1 MNSNVAAFADD
12 TKIFKVINSRTDAML
27 LQNDLLNF
35 NSSSSN
41 AGLHLQVTRK
51 YNKIDF
57 SYQLQDTTLEKT
69 DCELDL
75 GVWTN
80 YDLTWSKQVTQQSNK
95 ANKML
100 GYIRRSTFNIREFA
114 IRRTLYLSLVL
125 SHLGYATKVW
135 APQTVELV
143 KRVERVQR
151 RATRYI
157 LNVPF
162 IFFYI

>member
-1 MNSNVAAFADD
+1 
-12 TKIFKVINSRTDAML
+12 ML

-41 AGLHLQVTRK
+41 AGLHLNTSKCKTLQVTRK

-57 SYQLQDTTLEKT
+57 PYQLQDTTLEKT

-95 ANKML
+95 ANTML
-100 GYIRRSTFNIREFA
+100 GYIRRSTLI
-114 IRRTLYLSLVL
+114 IS
-125 SHLGYATKVW
+125 
-135 APQTVELV
+135 
-143 KRVERVQR
+143 
-151 RATRYI
+151 
-157 LNVPF
+157 
-162 IFFYI
+162 